1 MWKKR
6 VLAQSRY
13 RYTIPSY
20 RSITYTVNGES
31 QGTVDLTGFLNELHD
46 IQLDYIDEALELSD
60 LREAKEIIAYIKE
73 KL

>member
-1 MWKKR
+1 MNKKR
-6 VLAQSRY
+6 ALAASRY

-46 IQLDYIDEALELSD
+46 IQLDCIDEALEKSNLK
-60 LREAKEIIAYIKE
+60 EANEIIAYIKG